1 MLTVRAY
8 MSHGGARSAGECLAD
23 ETQTDMSTTHV
34 SFTFL
39 NERTSQQAT
48 ACRPTQ
54 ADSIPWS
61 YRAPIFPAGVSLSPG
76 TEKRMSHVSLL
87 LSVPS
92 SAAPHVTAKKGTT
105 GKRWSP
111 GILAAVP
118 RPSAPTLNLCHYL
131 AKLHLASHRSER

>member
-1 MLTVRAY
+1 
-8 MSHGGARSAGECLAD
+8 MSSGGARSAGECLAD
-23 ETQTDMSTTHV
+23 ETQTDISTTHV

-39 NERTSQQAT
+39 NDRTSQQAT

-61 YRAPIFPAGVSLSPG
+61 YRAPIFPAGVSLSPR
-76 TEKRMSHVSLL
+76 TKKRISYVLPL
-87 LSVPS
+87 LSVPA
-92 SAAPHVTAKKGTT
+92 SAALHVTAKRGTT

-118 RPSAPTLNLCHYL
+118 RPSAATLHLCHYL
-131 AKLHLASHRSER
+131 AKLHTLSHHSER